1 MGPGTI
7 FLIIVCAIALIALL
21 SKITKEGWW

>member
-7 FLIIVCAIALIALL
+7 FLIIVCAIVLIALL